1 MIKGSGQEKL
11 GWRPAFR
18 YNRFMGKNFKSLSKE
33 IFSAALKAVDP
44 YEAVKLHTKKIHSAY
59 ISAGFDRL
67 VIAAFGKAACTMAK
81 AVEDDL
87 SDLIDSGI
95 VITKYGHTIE
105 QQSSRA
111 TEQQEIM
118 EKNYSLLKTTA
129 LLSYCSTALKIFEAG
144 HPVPDENGLKGTA
157 EIVKLLKSADE
168 NTLVVCLISGGGSAL
183 LVSPYEGIS
192 LVEKQ
197 KITELLLKAGA
208 DINELNTVRK
218 HISRVKGGRLAKIA
232 YPAKV
237 ISLILS
243 DVIGDRLDV
252 IASGPTAPDKTTYTD
267 ALKVLEKYR
276 LIDKSPGSIIEVL
289 QKGAEGIINE
299 TPKEGNTIFD
309 NVENIVIG
317 SNRKALEAAK
327 EKAESL
333 GFKPEII
340 SSEVTGEAREVGKW
354 LAAEVRK
361 SRSAEEQKRKKPIC
375 LISGGETTV
384 TVKGNGLG
392 GRNMELALAFAME
405 IEGIDGVTLLSA
417 GTDGTDGPTDA
428 AGAIVDGE
436 TVKKARAIG
445 LNPEEYLNNND
456 SYNFFKKID
465 GLFTTGPT
473 GTNVMDI
480 QIMVIE

>member
-1 MIKGSGQEKL
+1 MEQNIKKL
-11 GWRPAFR
+11 VA
-18 YNRFMGKNFKSLSKE
+18 E
-33 IFSAALKAVDP
+33 IFYAALKAVDP
-44 YEAVKLHTKKIHSAY
+44 YNAVRLYTNKIRSVY
-59 ISAGFDRL
+59 QDGNFKRL
-67 VIAAFGKAACTMAK
+67 IVVGFGKAACTMAK
-81 AVEDDL
+81 AIEDNL
-87 SDLIDSGI
+87 GDLIDTGI
-95 VITKYGHTIE
+95 LITKFGHAIE
-105 QQSSRA
+105 QQNRTA
-111 TEQQEIM
+111 EQQLNM
-118 EKNYSLLKTTA
+118 ENKLFLNKN
-129 LLSYCSTALKIFEAG
+129 YCSTALLRFCSIFEAG
-144 HPVPDENGLKGTA
+144 HPVPDENGLKGTE
-157 EIVKLLKSADE
+157 EIIKILRDADE
-168 NTLVVCLISGGGSAL
+168 NTLIVCLVSGGGSAL

-192 LVEKQ
+192 LNEKQ
-197 KITELLLKAGA
+197 AITELLLKSGA

-218 HISRVKGGRLAKIA
+218 HISKVKGGRLAEIA
-232 YPAKV
+232 YPARL

-252 IASGPTAPDKTTYTD
+252 IASGPTAPDKTTYND

-276 LIDKSPGSIIEVL
+276 LIDKAPGRIIGVL
-289 QKGAEGIINE
+289 QKGAEGFINE

-309 NVENIVIG
+309 DVENIVIA

-333 GFKPEII
+333 GLKTEII

-354 LAAEVRK
+354 LADIA
-361 SRSAEEQKRKKPIC
+361 RSKRSDSNRLNC

-384 TVKGNGLG
+384 TVKGNGKG
-392 GRNMELALAFAME
+392 GRNTELALSFAIE
-405 IEGIDGVTLLSA
+405 IEGIDRITLLSA

-445 LNPEEYLNNND
+445 LNPEEYLNDND
-456 SYNFFKKID
+456 SYNLFKKIN
-465 GLFTTGPT
+465 GLFITGPT

>member
-1 MIKGSGQEKL
+1 MIKGSGQEKFV
-11 GWRPAFR
+11 WRSSFR
-18 YNRFMGKNFKSLSKE
+18 YNRFMGKNFKNLSKD

-67 VIAAFGKAACTMAK
+67 VIAAFGKAAYSMAK

-95 VITKYGHTIE
+95 VITKYGHRKDSNESIVTSNE
-105 QQSSRA
+105 KSDSQQSSVF
-111 TEQQEIM
+111 
-118 EKNYSLLKTTA
+118 NLSLVTRH
-129 LLSYCSTALKIFEAG
+129 SSLKIYEAG
-144 HPVPDENGLKGTA
+144 HPVPDENGLKGT
-157 EIVKLLKSADE
+157 EEMIKLLKDADE

-183 LVSPYEGIS
+183 LVSPCEGIT
-192 LVEKQ
+192 LAEKQ
-197 KITELLLKAGA
+197 IITELLLKAGA
-208 DINELNTVRK
+208 DIYELNTVRK
-218 HISRVKGGRLAKIA
+218 HLSKVKGGRLAEIA

-252 IASGPTAPDKTTYTD
+252 IASGPTSPDKTTYND

-276 LIDKSPGSIIEVL
+276 LIDKAPGRIIEVL
-289 QKGAEGIINE
+289 QKGAEGFIPE
-299 TPKEGNTIFD
+299 TPKDGDGIFENT
-309 NVENIVIG
+309 ENIIIG
-317 SNRKALEAAK
+317 SNRIALDAAK
-327 EKAESL
+327 QKAEKF
-333 GFKPEII
+333 GFHSEII
-340 SSEVTGEAREVGKW
+340 SSELTGEAREVGKW
-354 LAAEVRK
+354 LANIAKGLRVQGFK
-361 SRSAEEQKRKKPIC
+361 GSRC

-392 GRNMELALAFAME
+392 GRNMELALSFAME
-405 IEGIDGVTLLSA
+405 IEGIDSITLLSA

-465 GLFTTGPT
+465 ELLVTGPT